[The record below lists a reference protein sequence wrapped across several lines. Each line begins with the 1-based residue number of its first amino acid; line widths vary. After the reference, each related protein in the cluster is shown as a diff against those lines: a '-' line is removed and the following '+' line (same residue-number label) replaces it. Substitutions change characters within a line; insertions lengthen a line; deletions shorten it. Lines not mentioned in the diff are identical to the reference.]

1 MRKVIWLT
9 EAIDDLVRLREFI
22 GDKNRE
28 AARRAA
34 TTIKNMAKILEDYPD
49 IIHPLEDLPDF
60 HDLVVP
66 FGSGSYIVRYRIEEN
81 TVNIVGIRHSK
92 EEGFRP

>member
-22 GDKNRE
+22 GDKNRG
-28 AARRAA
+28 AAKRAA
-34 TTIKNMAKILEDYPD
+34 ITIKNMAKILEDYPD

-66 FGSGSYIVRYRIEEN
+66 FGSVGYIVRYRIEEN
-81 TVNIVGIRHSK
+81 TVYILGIRHSK
-92 EEGFRP
+92 EEGFKP

>member
-28 AARRAA
+28 AAKRAA
-34 TTIKNMAKILEDYPD
+34 ITIKNMAKILEDYPD

-81 TVNIVGIRHSK
+81 TVYILGIRHSK
-92 EEGFRP
+92 EEGFKP

>member
-28 AARRAA
+28 AAKRAA
-34 TTIKNMAKILEDYPD
+34 ITIKNMAKILEDYPD
-49 IIHPLEDLPDF
+49 IIHPLEDFPDF

-66 FGSGSYIVRYRIEEN
+66 FGSVGYIVRYRIEEN
-81 TVNIVGIRHSK
+81 TVYILGIRHSK
-92 EEGFRP
+92 EEGFKP